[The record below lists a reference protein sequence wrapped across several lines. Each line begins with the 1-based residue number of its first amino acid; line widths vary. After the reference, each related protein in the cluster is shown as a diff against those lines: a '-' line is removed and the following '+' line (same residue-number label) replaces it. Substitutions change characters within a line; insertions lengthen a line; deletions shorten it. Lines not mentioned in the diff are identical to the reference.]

1 MFYKKPITLSLM
13 AVAMM
18 LGFLCTKPCEAVFS
32 EILYGVES
40 GTDGLSVYDPVTGA
54 ATFVGEL
61 DGDPLVN
68 NFSTPIAMAV
78 RPSDGTIFVWNNS
91 SKSPTGSGH
100 DLTYELLTVDPATGL
115 ATEVDP
121 LALPQGQL
129 GALVFTP
136 DDRLFGMNHSSP
148 YTLVEIN
155 PVTGE
160 FVSGSSVSLGLG
172 IAAAD
177 SDPCGVIYGV
187 ELTGSSIHERFVTID
202 PTTGVVTDIGNLNP
216 EVGVIGTIVF
226 DPDGNLI
233 GSSFGGSL
241 GSVLFD
247 IDVATGAV
255 SNIRSTGTASQGL
268 GFVFAYSQED
278 TPEGPDVVVR
288 LYDRRKK
295 AKKKAIRVKFKEV
308 TKQGKTTFKKKKAK
322 KKAKLPLLQFAVCS
336 PSDVIEIE
344 TTAEFIPPVEVCV
357 DYTDITCDGSDLRL
371 FHKTEDGGWEDVTT
385 CIDEVG
391 TPEICGDPDTLDVC
405 GEVEDLSDFAVL
417 VKKGDRDEDGLT
429 DEDED
434 FYGTDPDNPDTD
446 DDGLL
451 DGTEVEIAEGSG
463 CPDPLDPDSDGDTL
477 TDGDEV
483 LNIGTNPCSSD
494 SDEDGVPDNIDP
506 NPLEAGEVS
515 DELEAAVRNLASLIA
530 DLDPGLFSGPN
541 YNANKGRRN
550 SLATRVRNAANA
562 ISKDDFS
569 SAIDLLTGVLEKIDG
584 EEPSRDWMG
593 ESPQKTTTAA
603 FVSQLIG
610 LLTL

>member
-1 MFYKKPITLSLM
+1 M
-13 AVAMM
+13 ALAMM
-18 LGFLCTKPCEAVFS
+18 LGLLCTNPCEAVFS

-40 GTDGLSVYDPVTGA
+40 GTDGLSVYDPVTGDA
-54 ATFVGEL
+54 NFIGEL

-91 SKSPTGSGH
+91 SGSPPGPWE
-100 DLTYELLTVDPATGL
+100 LTYELLTVDPATGL

-121 LALPQGQL
+121 LASPQGQL

-136 DDRLFGMNHSSP
+136 DGRLFGLDHTSE
-148 YTLVEIN
+148 TLVEID
-155 PVTGE
+155 PATGL
-160 FVSGSSVSLGLG
+160 FVVGSTVDLGLG
-172 IAAAD
+172 ITAAD
-177 SDPCGVIYGV
+177 SDACGVIYGV
-187 ELTGSSIHERFVTID
+187 ELNGGAERFVTID
-202 PTTGVVTDIGNLNP
+202 PTTGAVTDINDLNP
-216 EVGVIGTIVF
+216 EVGVIGSIVF

-241 GSVLFD
+241 GKVLFD
-247 IDVATGAV
+247 IDLATGAV
-255 SNIRSTGTASQGL
+255 SNIRSTQTASQGL
-268 GFVFAYSQED
+268 GFVFAYSQEE
-278 TPEGPDVVVR
+278 TPEGEDVIVR
-288 LYDRRKK
+288 LHDTRKK
-295 AKKKAIRVKFKEV
+295 VKKKAVRVKFKKV
-308 TKQGKTTFKKKKAK
+308 KKAGTTTFKKKAAK
-322 KKAKLPLLQFAVCS
+322 KKKKEASELSLLQFAVCS
-336 PSDVIEIE
+336 PSNVIEIE
-344 TTAEFIPPVEVCV
+344 TTAEFDPPVEVCV

-371 FHKTEDGGWEDVTT
+371 LHKAEDGSWEDVTT
-385 CIDEVG
+385 CIDVDPDL
-391 TPEICGDPDTLDVC
+391 TTCGDPDTLDVC

-417 VKKGDRDEDGLT
+417 VKKADADEDGLP

-434 FYGTDPDNPDTD
+434 FYGTDWLDPDTD

-451 DGTEVEIAEGSG
+451 DGTEVEMAEGSG
-463 CPDPLDPDSDGDTL
+463 CPNPTVDDSDSDTL
-477 TDGDEV
+477 ADGDEV

-506 NPLEAGEVS
+506 NPLEPGEVS

-584 EEPSRDWMG
+584 EEPPRDWMS
-593 ESPQKTTTAA
+593 ESLQKTTTAA

-610 LLTL
+610 LLTM